1 MRKYEI
7 MYIVKGALEEA
18 VRTDLV
24 NSLHAILTNN
34 GAVIVKADD
43 WGLRE
48 FAYPIDFATRGYYMV
63 LNIEANPETV
73 QEFDRLTRINP
84 NVVRTLIINLDEE

>member
-24 NSLHAILTNN
+24 TSLNAILTNN
-34 GAVIVKADD
+34 GAVIAKADD

-48 FAYPIDFATRGYYMV
+48 FAYPIDFATRGYYTV
-63 LNIEANPETV
+63 LNVEANPEAV

>member
-24 NSLHAILTNN
+24 TSLNAILTNN
-34 GAVIVKADD
+34 GAVITKADD

-63 LNIEANPETV
+63 LNVEANPEAV

>member
-34 GAVIVKADD
+34 GAVIAKADD

-63 LNIEANPETV
+63 LNVEANPEAV

>member
-24 NSLHAILTNN
+24 TSLNAILTDN
-34 GAVIVKADD
+34 GAVITKADD

-63 LNIEANPETV
+63 LNVEANPEAI

>member
-24 NSLHAILTNN
+24 NSLNAILTNN
-34 GAVIVKADD
+34 GAVITKADD

-63 LNIEANPETV
+63 LNVEANPEAV